1 LKKLSAIFAILVVL
15 FAVTNSFAQPQVV
28 VHVTGGYNLPMGD
41 LKGDISTFLT
51 DPAGTNNAYQKSG
64 FNVGADGKYF
74 LGKKRNVGITLS
86 AGYNAFSSGT
96 NTFADNSTLVLKVND
111 FAVGLGAEYDFMPKG
126 KTNPFIG
133 VEFVGNF
140 ISGKGTFTSAGGTA
154 TDNTLNSASRF
165 GIQGNLGLDFA
176 FSKSVGAVL
185 GLRYNLVNLIGKK
198 SDTTGETS
206 TSSNLKDAAYTQ
218 NGVSYNAANYSY
230 LTIYAGVSFFFNRPK
245 IMKK

>member
-1 LKKLSAIFAILVVL
+1 MKKLSAIFAILFVL
-15 FAVTNSFAQPQVV
+15 FAVTSSFAQPQVTL
-28 VHVTGGYNLPMGD
+28 HLTGGYNLPMGD
-41 LKGDISTFLT
+41 LKGDLSTRAT

-86 AGYNAFSSGT
+86 AGYQGFSSGT
-96 NTFADNSTLVLKVND
+96 YTYTDNSTLIIKVND

-140 ISGKGTFTSAGGTA
+140 LSGKGTYTSAGGTA
-154 TDNTLNSASRF
+154 TDVTLNSASRF
-165 GIQGNLGLDFA
+165 GFQGNLGLDFNL
-176 FSKSVGAVL
+176 SKSVGAVL

-206 TSSNLKDAAYTQ
+206 TSVNINDAAYTM
-218 NGVSYNAANYSY
+218 GSVSYNAANYSY
-230 LTIYAGVSFFFNRPK
+230 LSIYAGVSFYFNKPK